1 MTHVR
6 CSNDPARRPGLVL
19 MLLGLIAALP
29 AIGLAQDSP
38 PPQPAEGAEGEEA
51 GDAEAKPEVDP
62 RVGAAVERA
71 RQLRINRQTEVTS
84 SLPTESEFTS
94 SLSVPDSLIGNRG
107 IRSGRVVILPLFSVG
122 AFYTD
127 NAEAAPDGDES
138 EELSLSA
145 IGEVRVQSALA
156 RHQFGV
162 DARATS
168 SYSFQDDDEDI
179 FDWVVG
185 TDARLDLS
193 RRSSVFGRVEYSFDT
208 EDDSSADAGGAA
220 NDIEVIDAD
229 IGYQLRRDKIRYI
242 ADAGVLREDFS
253 GDGSGDR
260 DNTTFELNQTFQHQT
275 ARQLTLFASPQYA
288 YTLFDQEVADDGE
301 VRDAHTA
308 TLLVGADLA
317 LGAALTLS
325 GAVGY
330 SQLIFENSDQSNAGT
345 VIASSTLEY
354 RPSPLTAIELSGR
367 RALEISTLD
376 GADARTDTAVALGL
390 TRQVG
395 LDTSLSADVG
405 ATFADFD
412 GIDRNDVDLT
422 AGAGVS
428 HRLTDNLFFTLAYQY
443 ERRLS
448 NDDGVEFDENRAI
461 AGLSVIY

>member
-1 MTHVR
+1 
-6 CSNDPARRPGLVL
+6 

-29 AIGLAQDSP
+29 AIGLAQNSP
-38 PPQPAEGAEGEEA
+38 PAPPAEGGDGAGEGDDAA
-51 GDAEAKPEVDP
+51 GAEAKPEVDP
-62 RVGAAVERA
+62 RAGAATERA
-71 RQLRINRQTEVTS
+71 RQLRIDRQTEFTS

-94 SLSVPDSLIGNRG
+94 SLSVPDELIGNRG
-107 IRSGRVVILPLFSVG
+107 IRSGRVVVLPLFSIG

-127 NAEAAPDGDES
+127 NTEAAREDER

-185 TDARLDLS
+185 ADSRIDLT

-208 EDDSSADAGGAA
+208 EDDSSADAGGVT

-229 IGYQLRRDKIRYI
+229 FGYQLRRDKIRYI

-253 GDGSGDR
+253 GDDSGDR
-260 DNTTFELNQTFQHQT
+260 DNTTFELNQTVQHQT
-275 ARQLTLFASPQYA
+275 TRQLTLFASPQYA
-288 YTLFDQEVADDGE
+288 YTVFDREVADDGE
-301 VRDAHTA
+301 VRDAHNA
-308 TLLVGADLA
+308 TLVVGADLA
-317 LGAALTLS
+317 LSASLTLS
-325 GAVGY
+325 GAAGY
-330 SQLIFENSDQSNAGT
+330 SQLIFENSDQGNSGT
-345 VIASSTLEY
+345 GIASTTLEY
-354 RPSPLTAIELSGR
+354 RPNSLTAIELSGTR
-367 RALEISTLD
+367 SLEISTLD
-376 GADARTDTAVALGL
+376 GADARIDTATNLGL

-395 LDTSLSADVG
+395 LDTSLSANVG
-405 ATFADFD
+405 ATFVDFN
-412 GIDRNDVDLT
+412 GIDRKDIDLA
-422 AGAGVS
+422 AGAGVTQ
-428 HRLTDNLFFTLAYQY
+428 RLTDNLFFTLAYQY

-461 AGLSVIY
+461 VGLSVIY

>member
-1 MTHVR
+1 
-6 CSNDPARRPGLVL
+6 

-29 AIGLAQDSP
+29 AIGLAQSSP
-38 PPQPAEGAEGEEA
+38 PTAPAEGAEGEDAEK
-51 GDAEAKPEVDP
+51 AEAKPEIDP
-62 RVGAAVERA
+62 RSGIASERA
-71 RQLRINRQTEVTS
+71 RQLRIDRQTEVTS
-84 SLPTESEFTS
+84 GLPTESDFIS
-94 SLSVPDSLIGNRG
+94 SLSVPDELIGNRG
-107 IRSGRVVILPLFSVG
+107 IRSGRVVVLPLFSIG

-127 NAEAAPDGDES
+127 NTEAAAEGDER
-138 EELSLSA
+138 EELSLTA

-185 TDARLDLS
+185 ADSRIDLT
-193 RRSSVFGRVEYSFDT
+193 RRSSVFGRLEYSFDT
-208 EDDSSADAGGAA
+208 EDDSSADAGGIT
-220 NDIEVIDAD
+220 NDIEVIDAN
-229 IGYQLRRDKIRYI
+229 IGYQLRNDKIRYI

-253 GDGSGDR
+253 GDDSGDR

-275 ARQLTLFASPQYA
+275 TRQLTLFASPQYA
-288 YTLFDQEVADDGE
+288 YTVFDREVADDGE
-301 VRDAHTA
+301 VRDAHNA

-317 LGAALTLS
+317 LNAALTLS

-345 VIASSTLEY
+345 GIASTALEY
-354 RPSPLTAIELSGR
+354 RPSSLTAIELSGIR
-367 RALEISTLD
+367 SLEISTLD
-376 GADARTDTAVALGL
+376 GADARTDTAVALGV

-395 LDTSLSADVG
+395 LDTSLSAEVG
-405 ATFADFD
+405 ATFVDFD
-412 GIDRNDVDLT
+412 GIDRKDVDL
-422 AGAGVS
+422 AGGAGIT

-448 NDDGVEFDENRAI
+448 NDDGVEFDENRGI
-461 AGLSVIY
+461 AGFSVIY